1 MEHTK
6 QDLLQMQSL
15 PLSIKIRM
23 TVNRIEGWY
32 QHWNSYRPESTEND
46 PHGIS
51 LSFSGGKDS
60 TVLLHLVRNHCITV
74 DDCPAVFVDT
84 GLEYPEIRK
93 FALANSDVVLRPD
106 MPFNRV
112 IEQYGYPVIGK
123 AQARGVRDL
132 QNAHGQN
139 DATVNLR
146 LTGYNRQGVYCPTQ
160 KLGDKWHYLK
170 DAPFKVSEQCC
181 DVMKKKANV

>member
-1 MEHTK
+1 
-6 QDLLQMQSL
+6 MQSL

-60 TVLLHLVRNHCITV
+60 TVLLHLVRNYCVTV

-84 GLEYPEIRK
+84 GLECPEIRK
-93 FALANSDVVLRPD
+93 FALANADVVLRPE

-112 IEQYGYPVIGK
+112 IEQYIRRNK
-123 AQARGVRDL
+123 ARRKRTLLHNG
-132 QNAHGQN
+132 
-139 DATVNLR
+139 
-146 LTGYNRQGVYCPTQ
+146 
-160 KLGDKWHYLK
+160 
-170 DAPFKVSEQCC
+170 
-181 DVMKKKANV
+181 

>member
-1 MEHTK
+1 M
-6 QDLLQMQSL
+6 
-15 PLSIKIRM
+15 
-23 TVNRIEGWY
+23 
-32 QHWNSYRPESTEND
+32 
-46 PHGIS
+46 
-51 LSFSGGKDS
+51 
-60 TVLLHLVRNHCITV
+60 HLVRNHCITV

-93 FALANSDVVLRPD
+93 FAIDNADVVLRPA
-106 MPFNRV
+106 MPFNQV
-112 IEQYGYPVIGK
+112 IKQYGYPIIGK
-123 AQARGVRDL
+123 SQARGVRDL

-146 LTGYNRQGVYCPTQ
+146 LTGYNRQGVYCATQ

-181 DVMKKKANV
+181 DVMKKKPMYKYAKEQKRVPMTAVMCEESDARTRAWLQVGCNAFTAKHPLRSRWRFGQSKTF